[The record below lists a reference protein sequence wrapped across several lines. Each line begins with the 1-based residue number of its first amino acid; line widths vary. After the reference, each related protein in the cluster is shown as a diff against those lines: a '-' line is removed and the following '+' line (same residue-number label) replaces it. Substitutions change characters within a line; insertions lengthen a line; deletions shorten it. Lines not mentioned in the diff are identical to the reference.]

1 MTGKIETFRLSNEV
15 GFCELA
21 WGMKILFVLPE
32 FPPQYGGGIATYYD
46 SLVSAL
52 AAAGHDVKILVG
64 SAFTNSHPT
73 REEDSYTVEFLDVDR
88 RERAIEEFT
97 SYEAVPQL
105 RRTMGAAWALFQQ
118 ADHGAEYDLIETT
131 DFGLLF
137 LPWVA
142 SEKTP
147 PVLVQLHASNGQVD
161 AREPK
166 EGHALQ
172 GHLMRMLEVRGLA
185 GADVLQSNGRANAR
199 RWSQRLDRDVA
210 YCPPPLS
217 PKPSVVAEEPSRS
230 TTAPGFVAG
239 RVQYWKGPTVLC
251 EAQSH
256 LGGDAPRIDWAG
268 RDTAYRKVG
277 ESMSSYLENTYP
289 EVWGRS
295 VRPIGEIPPEEVAQR
310 QRAAQFVVV
319 PSIWDVFNYT
329 AAEAMRAGSVVIC
342 SEGAGAADLI
352 EHGTNGFKVP
362 EEEPEALAEVI
373 GRVAAL
379 PSANRKKIGE
389 KGRRTV
395 EQELD
400 PERIARRRLRI
411 YENLD
416 SRNNKSDTDRTWLA
430 EAVRPGGKF
439 EVQPERPLA
448 FLDQHAISNIG
459 RYLIR
464 RVRNQ
469 LFGPS

>member
-1 MTGKIETFRLSNEV
+1 MR
-15 GFCELA
+15 
-21 WGMKILFVLPE
+21 ILFVLPE
-32 FPPQYGGGIATYYD
+32 FPPQYGGGIATYYE
-46 SLVSAL
+46 AL
-52 AAAGHDVKILVG
+52 IPALSAAGHDVDVLVG
-64 SAFTNSHPT
+64 SAFTNDHPART
-73 REEDSYTVEFLDVDR
+73 EEGYTVEFLNTNR
-88 RERAIEEFT
+88 REDAIEEFT
-97 SYEAVPQL
+97 AYEAVPPL
-105 RRTMGAAWALFQQ
+105 RRTLGAAWALFHQ
-118 ADHGAEYDLIETT
+118 ANQGAGYDLVETT

-142 SEKTP
+142 SEKSP

-185 GADVLQSNGRANAR
+185 GADALQSNGRSNAR
-199 RWSQRLDRDVA
+199 RWSQRLNRDVT
-210 YCPPPLS
+210 YCPPPL
-217 PKPSVVAEEPSRS
+217 PSQPSAAPEEAS
-230 TTAPGFVAG
+230 TATIAPGFVAG
-239 RVQYWKGPTVLC
+239 RIQYWKGPTVLC
-251 EAQSH
+251 EAQSS
-256 LGGDAPRIDWAG
+256 LGSDAPRIDWAG
-268 RDTAYRKVG
+268 RDTAYRAVG
-277 ESMSSYLENTYP
+277 ESMSSYLADAYP
-289 EVWGRS
+289 EVWGQS
-295 VRPIGEIPPEEVAQR
+295 VCPIGEVRPGEVARR
-310 QRAAQFVVV
+310 QYAAEFVVV

-362 EEEPEALAEVI
+362 EEEPEALAEAI
-373 GRVAAL
+373 RRVTAL
-379 PSANRKKIGE
+379 PSANRKTIGE

-395 EQELD
+395 ERELA
-400 PERIARRRLRI
+400 PKRIARRRLRT

-469 LFGPS
+469 LFGSS